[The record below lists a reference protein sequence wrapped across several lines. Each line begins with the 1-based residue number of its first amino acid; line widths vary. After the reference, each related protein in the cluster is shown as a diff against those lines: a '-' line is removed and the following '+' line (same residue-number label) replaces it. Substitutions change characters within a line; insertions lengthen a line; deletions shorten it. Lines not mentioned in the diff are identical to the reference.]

1 MKMSIAQKDIQ
12 YHKIGKRII
21 LLYGLLAISSITFCQ
36 EVYRYMSS
44 ADHIDLNSWIPEQK
58 RSFDQEGILM
68 QNKEYHAL
76 TIAGFGILSYED
88 FIASGDSASFRYI
101 INQYKYFC
109 DSARIDYID
118 DFKGMGLPYKF
129 KFYDL
134 KPPWY
139 SGMTQGVAVSFMLRY
154 YKLTGDA
161 EALKKAKQLVYFML
175 RPEEKGGAI
184 GKTPEGYTFIEEYP
198 NSKTNPQVLNGFI
211 NGLIGLREYLN
222 FFPNDTLAQRIHDE
236 SYQSMIKTF
245 REYDLPD
252 WTSYNRSKKKVSN
265 LYMRYQITELEFLN
279 FIYSDFRLVKQ
290 MMIWSYFAYNKFDKE
305 TKYYK
310 NPHYQ
315 YAVPLQK
322 NQDKLSIENVDY
334 EKTLKS
340 VNSYSVS
347 RKSKKSSNQL
357 RHKKTYSL
365 HLNDSVYAFQ
375 LHFNQNID
383 NSQWNFKIR
392 NISSDSLAFLID
404 SSKMIIS
411 GKEKF
416 NQLEISYFN
425 KQVKKLNISDLQVY
439 NRYQFQIPRFGFYM
453 FETIP
458 QLQADSLYQ
467 IHCDGEYLK
476 ETVVFYRF
484 APNLPALK
492 TAKYEIKN
500 TISLAHPYFVPTQS
514 GYYQFFMSTPMI
526 KGYWI
531 SNPEIRK
538 VENVLAD

>member
-1 MKMSIAQKDIQ
+1 MSVTQKY
-12 YHKIGKRII
+12 YHHQKIIKRVM
-21 LLYGLLAISSITFCQ
+21 LLFGLLSISSFTFCQ
-36 EVYRYMSS
+36 EVFRYISS
-44 ADHIDLNSWIPEQK
+44 ADHVDLKLWITEHQ
-58 RSFDQEGILM
+58 RSFDSEGIIT

-88 FIASGDSASFRYI
+88 FIVSGDSVSFRYVK
-101 INQYKYFC
+101 NQYKFFC
-109 DSARIDYID
+109 DSARVDYID

-154 YKLTGDA
+154 YKLTSDD
-161 EALKKAKQLVYFML
+161 EALKKAQQLVYFML
-175 RPEEKGGAI
+175 RPEDKGGTI
-184 GKTPEGYTFIEEYP
+184 GKTPEGCTFIEEYP

-222 FFPNDTLAQRIHDE
+222 FFPNDTLARRIHDE
-236 SYQSMIKTF
+236 SYLAMIKTF
-245 REYDLPD
+245 REYDLHD

-265 LYMRYQITELEFLN
+265 HYMRYQITELEFLN

-357 RHKKTYSL
+357 RHKKSYSL
-365 HLNDSVYAFQ
+365 HLTDSVYAFQ
-375 LHFNQNID
+375 LHFNENIE
-383 NSQWNFKIR
+383 NSRWNLKIR
-392 NISSDSLAFLID
+392 NNSSDSLAFLID
-404 SSKMIIS
+404 STKMIIS
-411 GKEKF
+411 GKDKF
-416 NQLEISYFN
+416 NQLEFSYLN
-425 KQVKKLNISDLQVY
+425 KQLKKLNISDLQVY

-453 FETIP
+453 FEKIP
-458 QLQADSLYQ
+458 QLKADSLYQ

-492 TAKYEIKN
+492 TAKYEIN
-500 TISLAHPYFVPTQS
+500 NAISLAHPYFVPTQS
-514 GYYQFFMSTPMI
+514 GYYQFFLSTPLI

-531 SNPEIRK
+531 SNPVIK
-538 VENVLAD
+538 MVQSIK